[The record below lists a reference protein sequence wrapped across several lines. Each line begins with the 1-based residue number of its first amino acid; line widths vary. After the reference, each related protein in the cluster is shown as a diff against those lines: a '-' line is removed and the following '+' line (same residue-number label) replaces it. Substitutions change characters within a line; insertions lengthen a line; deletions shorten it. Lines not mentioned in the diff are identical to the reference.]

1 EIEDFSPEPVLW
13 PGEDPMQYQSLR
25 DGLLDELCPQT
36 MYQRLLVDRLVML
49 EWELFRYEGL
59 IADFLKSR
67 ARVIAAG
74 VLNAGEAASNKHGGI
89 SKTTEIMAIALFD
102 PQDKNREKALKKLSL
117 LGISLG
123 EITALAYSEEIVLFD
138 LLEFRKAEID
148 SRRRLLLKDF
158 DALKAARRK
167 PIEEAEVL
175 GE

>member
-1 EIEDFSPEPVLW
+1 
-13 PGEDPMQYQSLR
+13 
-25 DGLLDELCPQT
+25 
-36 MYQRLLVDRLVML
+36 
-49 EWELFRYEGL
+49 
-59 IADFLKSR
+59 
-67 ARVIAAG
+67 
-74 VLNAGEAASNKHGGI
+74 
-89 SKTTEIMAIALFD
+89 MAIALFD